1 MPIRSLTGLSVG
13 TVAALLW
20 ASALAADPEALLDGT
35 STNCIECDLSARDL
49 LGDAKR
55 ADLSGADLTD
65 ALLYEADLANDILT
79 DAQIEGA
86 KFDAAIM
93 PDGKRAE

>member
-20 ASALAADPEALLDGT
+20 ASALKAA
-35 STNCIECDLSARDL
+35 
-49 LGDAKR
+49 
-55 ADLSGADLTD
+55 ADLTD
-65 ALLYEADLANDILT
+65 ALLYEADLANAIPT

-86 KFDAAIM
+86 KFAAAIM